1 MEGLSQGLKSI
12 AKDYSPASKSSTGFT
27 VSRDFSTDQP
37 HIVVRRTSSH
47 MVSGWTC
54 TKLCGVAFVVGVF
67 VGFTLRNRVRRW
79 ASRLLKRL

>member
-12 AKDYSPASKSSTGFT
+12 TKDYSPSASKSST
-27 VSRDFSTDQP
+27 SSNFSTDQP

-79 ASRLLKRL
+79 ASKLFKRL